1 MYKKNKLFYVE
12 ESEDSAIL
20 YNSENDEKLFVLNE
34 IGNLIF
40 QNLEKFEL
48 YEIKK
53 MIMMKYDIS
62 ENELNNDVDNF
73 INNLEALHVI
83 EKC

>member
-34 IGNLIF
+34 IGSLIF